1 MESQT
6 EGNNGGISEGNSG
19 FFADCRERLRSAVD
33 SLRCTVVGFFLKLEQ
48 IARDDPRRVVHS
60 LKVGLALTLV
70 SVIYYV
76 TPLFNS
82 WGDST
87 VWAVITVVVVM
98 EFTVGGTLSRGLNR
112 AFATLVA
119 GFLAVG
125 AHLVAQL
132 CGEKGEPILL
142 GVFVF
147 LVGSAAT
154 YSRFIPKVKARYD
167 YGVTIFILTFCL
179 VGVSSYRVEELI
191 ELAHKRVTTIA
202 VGVAICLFTTI
213 FIFPIWAGE
222 DLHKLT
228 TSNFDKLA
236 EFLEGMGSE
245 CFGENSSCENL
256 EDKAF
261 LQVYKSVLNSK
272 LREDSL
278 CTFAKWEPIHGKFRF
293 RHPWNQ
299 YQKLGTLCRQCA
311 SSMEALVSCLITLK
325 KSQYPEANPDL
336 CLKIRATCAAMS
348 LHSAKALRGLS
359 LTIRTMT
366 TPSPINDDMSTA
378 IKAASDFRA
387 EFSEDVALLQVMH
400 VAVIASLLSDIVI
413 QIERIME
420 STNNLARLAGF
431 KNPERSRNAVV
442 ISIED

>member
-6 EGNNGGISEGNSG
+6 EGNNGGIGEGNAG
-19 FFADCRERLRSAVD
+19 FFANCRERLCSAVD
-33 SLRCTVVGFFLKLEQ
+33 SLSCTVLGFAGKLAQ
-48 IARDDPRRVVHS
+48 VARDDPRRVVHS
-60 LKVGLALTLV
+60 LKAGLALTLV

-112 AFATLVA
+112 ALATLVA

-125 AHLVAQL
+125 AHMAAQL

-154 YSRFIPKVKARYD
+154 FSRYIPEVKARYD
-167 YGVTIFILTFCL
+167 YGVTIFLLTFSL
-179 VGVSSYRVEELI
+179 VGVSSYRVEEII
-191 ELAHKRVTTIA
+191 ELAHERFTTIA
-202 VGVAICLFTTI
+202 VGVAICLFTTV

-228 TSNFDKLA
+228 TGNLDKMA

-245 CFGENSSCENL
+245 CFGENSSWENL

-272 LREDSL
+272 VREDSL
-278 CTFAKWEPIHGKFRF
+278 CTFAKWEPMHGKFCF

-311 SSMEALVSCLITLK
+311 SSMEALVSCVTTLK
-325 KSQYPEANPDL
+325 KSQYPEANPEL
-336 CLKIRATCAAMS
+336 CQKIGATCAAMS
-348 LHSAKALRGLS
+348 LNSAKALRGLS

-366 TPSPINDDMSTA
+366 TPSPINNDMSTA
-378 IKAASDFRA
+378 TKAASDFRA

-400 VAVIASLLSDIVI
+400 MAIVASLLSDIVI
-413 QIERIME
+413 QIERITE
-420 STNNLARLAGF
+420 STNNLARLAHF
-431 KNPERSRNAVV
+431 KNPERSRSAVV